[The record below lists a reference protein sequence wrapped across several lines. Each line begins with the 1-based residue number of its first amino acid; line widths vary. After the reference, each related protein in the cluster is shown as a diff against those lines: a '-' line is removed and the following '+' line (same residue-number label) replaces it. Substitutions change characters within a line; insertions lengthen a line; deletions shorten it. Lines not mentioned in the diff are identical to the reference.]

1 MALSYTDLR
10 NVNLEKLSAAVG
22 AWAGLPGLVHQAGWT
37 FNNVVAKGLRESDW
51 EGETAEAAFTTLRG
65 IKNQIDNAEHEAD
78 SVHRFL
84 NNCLESFRSAKRVLD
99 DIAAELAGHTHL
111 SLNTGDGSVF
121 VDSAKVEPNEL
132 AKLQEAY
139 TSIIKGYKE
148 RTEQALEDARKT
160 DETLRWSLQDMSD
173 KYHIGFLPTAP
184 VSLADARR
192 MRKERAQEDSGK
204 KISLKELSDKEIQT
218 KLDNASKGKFGESWL
233 KPAAE
238 FIGYRAWL
246 NSANSAQKGKW
257 ADAESYFIA
266 GTPAYAA
273 GMEASLM
280 ESSGGGGRHRKP
292 TLMNKAGWL
301 GGKVFGFPAGVVAT
315 GLDFYYTPA
324 QSASQ
329 GPDAKI
335 MAPKDPGRVHWK

>member
-1 MALSYTDLR
+1 MSDARTQRPTSTRLNQLDGGGGQGAKQKLHVTPAL
-10 NVNLEKLSAAVG
+10 
-22 AWAGLPGLVHQAGWT
+22 
-37 FNNVVAKGLRESDW
+37 
-51 EGETAEAAFTTLRG
+51 LRG
-65 IKNQIDNAEHEAD
+65 
-78 SVHRFL
+78 
-84 NNCLESFRSAKRVLD
+84 
-99 DIAAELAGHTHL
+99 
-111 SLNTGDGSVF
+111 
-121 VDSAKVEPNEL
+121 
-132 AKLQEAY
+132 LQ
-139 TSIIKGYKE
+139 
-148 RTEQALEDARKT
+148 
-160 DETLRWSLQDMSD
+160 
-173 KYHIGFLPTAP
+173 
-184 VSLADARR
+184 
-192 MRKERAQEDSGK
+192 
-204 KISLKELSDKEIQT
+204 
-218 KLDNASKGKFGESWL
+218 GEVRQSWL

-301 GGKVFGFPAGVVAT
+301 GGKIFGFPAGVVAT